1 MKAFLFTII
10 FLPLFA
16 LAQTGRLGTHKVLAK
31 ESYSSIGRL
40 YNINGRALAEY
51 NALDYDK
58 GLSIGQVIK
67 IPVGAQAKLPP
78 AAPAK
83 PIVAAPATVV
93 SDVSGT
99 PVYHTVLKKETLYSI
114 SKQYAGIDVDDIK
127 KWNRLADNAVS
138 EGSTLIVGYTNP
150 NERSPKVNSPSP
162 KAKEVLV
169 KATPPV
175 SVPEQKAAA
184 PAAPVAT
191 PVRVYSGNTGF
202 FTNQYTAADGSE
214 VKGVAGVFKSTS
226 GWDDGKYYCL
236 HNAAKAG
243 SIIKITNVGN
253 NKVVYAKV
261 LDVMPDLQQNNNV
274 LVRLSNAAADA
285 LGAGSVN
292 FDCIINY

>member
-1 MKAFLFTII
+1 MFTI
-10 FLPLFA
+10 
-16 LAQTGRLGTHKVLAK
+16 AQTKVPATHKVLAK
-31 ESYSSIGRL
+31 ESYSSIGRM

-78 AAPAK
+78 AAAAR
-83 PIVAAPATVV
+83 PIAAQPATVV
-93 SDVSGT
+93 SDVTGT

-114 SKQYAGIDVDDIK
+114 SKQYADIDVDDIK

-138 EGSTLIVGYTNP
+138 EGSTLIVGYKNT
-150 NERSPKVNSPSP
+150 NERSPKVNSPAP
-162 KAKEVLV
+162 KATEAIV

-175 SVPEQKAAA
+175 VEPQQNVTA
-184 PAAPVAT
+184 PAT
-191 PVRVYSGNTGF
+191 PVTTPVKVYSGNTGF
-202 FTNQYTAADGSE
+202 FTNQYIAADGSE

-285 LGAGSVN
+285 LGAGSAN